1 MHTAGTSNNC
11 WLQGAAGSP
20 VFNPLHLPWMVI
32 WPYLV
37 IRRAQQ
43 QRDSPLALWPR
54 RAARSF
60 GGSFLRAVGLSP
72 GPAELFSSVLSLGP
86 SRCLTSKN
94 VASLLGAAGVRAV
107 SCSFGGKRE
116 DSLPTRRRHPSCAAI
131 IPPSRQLGYFC
142 PTQHSRCCQRKV
154 YDQTVFLKVSEAEKV
169 EGHALSSFLPL
180 CKGISKVRSHIWGHC
195 WFGGTRNLHSS
206 IIFSGF
212 EHCSL
217 SYQFRS
223 VHGQGSLS
231 VCG

>member
-20 VFNPLHLPWMVI
+20 VFNPLHLPWMVT

-107 SCSFGGKRE
+107 SCSFWWQAGGQPANKE
-116 DSLPTRRRHPSCAAI
+116 KTSLLCRNHPSFQAAGI
-131 IPPSRQLGYFC
+131 FLSSS
-142 PTQHSRCCQRKV
+142 TQPLLPKKAV
-154 YDQTVFLKVSEAEKV
+154 YDQTDCIF
-169 EGHALSSFLPL
+169 EG
-180 CKGISKVRSHIWGHC
+180 
-195 WFGGTRNLHSS
+195 
-206 IIFSGF
+206 
-212 EHCSL
+212 
-217 SYQFRS
+217 FRS
-223 VHGQGSLS
+223 REG
-231 VCG
+231 